1 MNVLIVEDDRAL
13 ARELGL
19 FLQDEHYLCD
29 YARTGRE
36 ASEKLFVNE
45 YDFVLLDLGLPDQDG
60 LELLAQ
66 ARQERNQDASIIILS
81 ARGSVDDRISG
92 LNLGADDYLPKPYS
106 LMELG
111 SRMQAVTR
119 RKHGVVQDK
128 LTFGKFVLNLSDR
141 SLRHDDALITITRKE
156 FDLLHYLL
164 LHRGKVLTR
173 LQLSEHI
180 WGNTMNDS
188 SDHDSNYIDV
198 HVKNLRKKLAQGQP
212 DHDWIETVRGIGYR
226 LVPEPEPAPDASA
239 DADAKADA
247 PAAADAP
254 GASAA

>member
-1 MNVLIVEDDRAL
+1 MNVLIIEDDRAL

-19 FLQDEHYLCD
+19 FLHDEHYHCD
-29 YARTGRE
+29 FARTGRE

-66 ARQERNQDASIIILS
+66 ARKERNQKASIIILS
-81 ARGSVDDRISG
+81 ARGAVEDRING
-92 LNLGADDYLPKPYS
+92 LDLGADDYLPKPYS

-128 LTFGKFVLNLSDR
+128 LTFGQFTLNLDDR
-141 SLRHDDALITITRKE
+141 SLRFGSTPIVLTRKE

-164 LHRGKVLTR
+164 LHRSKVLTR

-180 WGNTMNDS
+180 WGSMVNDGA
-188 SDHDSNYIDV
+188 DHDSNYIDV
-198 HVKNLRKKLAQGQP
+198 HVKNVRKKLSQHDP
-212 DHDWIETVRGIGYR
+212 DNDWIETVRGVGYR
-226 LVPEPEPAPDASA
+226 MKPDNEP
-239 DADAKADA
+239 
-247 PAAADAP
+247 
-254 GASAA
+254 SAA